1 MASIKIS
8 RISEDIRK
16 ELVGIFREVKD
27 PRVSPML
34 SIIKV
39 DLSNDLSH
47 CKVYVSAV
55 EGVEKTKESVAGL
68 KSAAGYIRRT
78 VSGRLHL
85 RKTPEF
91 HFVADDS
98 IAYSANIN
106 RILEEENRAHPE
118 WALDREETS
127 EGQDDLL

>member
-16 ELVGIFREVKD
+16 ELVDIFREVKD

-39 DLSNDLSH
+39 DLSSDLSH
-47 CKVYVSAV
+47 CKVYVSAI
-55 EGVEKTKESVAGL
+55 EGVEETKESVAGL
-68 KSAAGYIRRT
+68 KSAAGYIRREI
-78 VSGRLHL
+78 SGRLHL

-91 HFVADDS
+91 HFIADDS

-118 WALDREETS
+118 WALDNEETS
-127 EGQDDLL
+127 DAQDDLF

>member
-16 ELVGIFREVKD
+16 ELVGIFREVK
-27 PRVSPML
+27 
-34 SIIKV
+34 

-127 EGQDDLL
+127 GGQDDDLL

>member
-1 MASIKIS
+1 
-8 RISEDIRK
+8 
-16 ELVGIFREVKD
+16 
-27 PRVSPML
+27 ML

-127 EGQDDLL
+127 GGQDDDLL

>member
-39 DLSNDLSH
+39 DLSNDLS
-47 CKVYVSAV
+47 
-55 EGVEKTKESVAGL
+55 
-68 KSAAGYIRRT
+68 
-78 VSGRLHL
+78 
-85 RKTPEF
+85 
-91 HFVADDS
+91 
-98 IAYSANIN
+98 
-106 RILEEENRAHPE
+106 
-118 WALDREETS
+118 AL
-127 EGQDDLL
+127 Q